1 MEKRKITVIP
11 TKTHKTQVIESAA
24 TTLAELKADLTKAG
38 IDYTDCT
45 FFEGLTK
52 IELKNDAAILPHDVP
67 YKGTTTNNLV
77 FMITNASK
85 KIRSGAGLDRK
96 AIIEE
101 IKAKNLTEVV
111 KKTYGKNY
119 TNCKT
124 EALQE
129 ILNKEAA
136 STTADA
142 STPTAK
148 AAPIKKEVPNMP
160 VTKTIDPS
168 NYVTNL
174 SSYVTKAELREVIES
189 LLKEMENAGM
199 DYSDDIDID
208 NIAII
213 GNVTSDTSNASK
225 EEKSDSPY
233 SASELDSMFK
243 NM

>member
-85 KIRSGAGLDRK
+85 KIRSGAKLDRK

-124 EALQE
+124 EDLE
-129 ILNKEAA
+129 KILSMNNTSTLKEAPA
-136 STTADA
+136 
-142 STPTAK
+142 
-148 AAPIKKEVPNMP
+148 KKEVPSKSVM
-160 VTKTIDPS
+160 KTTDFS
-168 NYVTNL
+168 N
-174 SSYVTKAELREVIES
+174 YVTKAELREVIES
-189 LLKEMENAGM
+189 LLKEMEDVEV
-199 DYSDDIDID
+199 DYIEDVDID

-213 GNVTSDTSNASK
+213 GKVSSSNSE

-233 SASELDSMFK
+233 SSNELDDMFK
-243 NM
+243 DM

>member
-85 KIRSGAGLDRK
+85 KIRSGAKLDRK

-124 EALQE
+124 EDLE
-129 ILNKEAA
+129 KILSMNNTPILKEAPA
-136 STTADA
+136 
-142 STPTAK
+142 
-148 AAPIKKEVPNMP
+148 KKEVPNESIM
-160 VTKTIDPS
+160 KTTDLS
-168 NYVTNL
+168 N
-174 SSYVTKAELREVIES
+174 YVTKAELREVIES
-189 LLKEMENAGM
+189 LLKEMEEVEV
-199 DYSDDIDID
+199 DYVEDVDID

-213 GNVTSDTSNASK
+213 GKVSSSNSE

-233 SASELDSMFK
+233 SSNELDDMFK
-243 NM
+243 DM

>member
-85 KIRSGAGLDRK
+85 KIRSGAKLDRK

-101 IKAKNLTEVV
+101 IKVKNLIEVV

-124 EALQE
+124 EDLE
-129 ILNKEAA
+129 KILSMNNTPAPKEAPA
-136 STTADA
+136 
-142 STPTAK
+142 
-148 AAPIKKEVPNMP
+148 KKEAPNKPTM
-160 VTKTIDPS
+160 KTTDPS
-168 NYVTNL
+168 NYVTK
-174 SSYVTKAELREVIES
+174 VELREVIES
-189 LLKEMENAGM
+189 LLKEMEDADV
-199 DYSDDIDID
+199 DYIENVDID
-208 NIAII
+208 NITII
-213 GNVTSDTSNASK
+213 GKVSSSNSE

-233 SASELDSMFK
+233 SSNELDDMFK
-243 NM
+243 DM

>member
-85 KIRSGAGLDRK
+85 KIRSGAKLDRK

-111 KKTYGKNY
+111 KKVYNKNY

-124 EALQE
+124 EDLEKILSMNNTSTLKEAPAKKEIVETKSNTSVPNDTEYITKTQLTE
-129 ILNKEAA
+129 ILTFIFDKMDDVEYFSNINLDNCPYLRDN
-136 STTADA
+136 TV
-142 STPTAK
+142 
-148 AAPIKKEVPNMP
+148 KKE
-160 VTKTIDPS
+160 
-168 NYVTNL
+168 
-174 SSYVTKAELREVIES
+174 
-189 LLKEMENAGM
+189 
-199 DYSDDIDID
+199 
-208 NIAII
+208 
-213 GNVTSDTSNASK
+213 TS
-225 EEKSDSPY
+225 ESPY
-233 SASELDSMFK
+233 SSNELDDMFK
-243 NM
+243 DM

>member
-1 MEKRKITVIP
+1 METRKITIISTKNHSTKVIN
-11 TKTHKTQVIESAA
+11 SAA
-24 TTLAELKADLTKAG
+24 TTLAELKTDLNNAG
-38 IDYTDCT
+38 ISYTDCT

-52 IELKNDAAILPHDVP
+52 TELKNDAAILPHDVP

-85 KIRSGAGLDRK
+85 KIRSGAKLDRK

-124 EALQE
+124 EDLE
-129 ILNKEAA
+129 KILSMNNTSTPKEAPA
-136 STTADA
+136 
-142 STPTAK
+142 
-148 AAPIKKEVPNMP
+148 KKEVPNKLDI
-160 VTKTIDPS
+160 KTPD
-168 NYVTNL
+168 L
-174 SSYVTKAELREVIES
+174 SSYVTKAELRKVIES
-189 LLKEMENAGM
+189 LLEEMENAYIK
-199 DYSDDIDID
+199 DVDIN

-213 GNVTSDTSNASK
+213 GDISSSNSE

-233 SASELDSMFK
+233 SSNELDDMFK
-243 NM
+243 DM

>member
-85 KIRSGAGLDRK
+85 KIRSGAKLDRR

-101 IKAKNLTEVV
+101 IKVKNLTEVV

-129 ILNKEAA
+129 ILNKEVT
-136 STTADA
+136 STAADA

-148 AAPIKKEVPNMP
+148 AAPIKKEA
-160 VTKTIDPS
+160 PS
-168 NYVTNL
+168 KPAMKADDL
-174 SSYVTKAELREVIES
+174 SNYVTKAELREVIES
-189 LLKEMENAGM
+189 LLKEMEKEGV
-199 DYSDDIDID
+199 DYVEDVDID

-213 GNVTSDTSNASK
+213 GKVSSSNSK

-233 SASELDSMFK
+233 SSNELDDMFK
-243 NM
+243 GM

>member
-85 KIRSGAGLDRK
+85 KIRSGAKLDRK

-124 EALQE
+124 EDLE
-129 ILNKEAA
+129 KILSMNNTPTLKEAPA
-136 STTADA
+136 
-142 STPTAK
+142 
-148 AAPIKKEVPNMP
+148 KKEVPNESIM
-160 VTKTIDPS
+160 KTTDLS
-168 NYVTNL
+168 NYVA
-174 SSYVTKAELREVIES
+174 KAELREVIES
-189 LLKEMENAGM
+189 LLKEMEDVEV
-199 DYSDDIDID
+199 DYVEDVDID

-213 GNVTSDTSNASK
+213 GKVSSSNSE

-233 SASELDSMFK
+233 SSNELDDMFK
-243 NM
+243 DM

>member
-85 KIRSGAGLDRK
+85 KIRSGAKLDRK
-96 AIIEE
+96 AIVEE

-111 KKTYGKNY
+111 KKTYSKNY

-124 EALQE
+124 EDLE
-129 ILNKEAA
+129 KILSIDNTHAPK
-136 STTADA
+136 DA
-142 STPTAK
+142 PA
-148 AAPIKKEVPNMP
+148 KKETVK
-160 VTKTIDPS
+160 TKLNTSVADNTEYI
-168 NYVTNL
+168 
-174 SSYVTKAELREVIES
+174 TKAQLKEVIIGLVRALEDS
-189 LLKEMENAGM
+189 GDVAYTEDVE
-199 DYSDDIDID
+199 ID
-208 NIAII
+208 NLPII
-213 GNVTSDTSNASK
+213 GKAVDNTNITTKK
-225 EEKSDSPY
+225 EESSPY
-233 SASELDSMFK
+233 SSNELDDMFK
-243 NM
+243 DM

>member
-85 KIRSGAGLDRK
+85 KIRSGAKLDRK

-101 IKAKNLTEVV
+101 IKVKNLTEVV

-124 EALQE
+124 EDLQK

-136 STTADA
+136 PTTADV
-142 STPTAK
+142 S
-148 AAPIKKEVPNMP
+148 APAKKEAPSKPAM
-160 VTKTIDPS
+160 KTTDLS
-168 NYVTNL
+168 N
-174 SSYVTKAELREVIES
+174 YVTKAELKKVIES
-189 LLKEMENAGM
+189 FLKEMEDA
-199 DYSDDIDID
+199 DYVEDVDID

-225 EEKSDSPY
+225 EEESDSPY
-233 SASELDSMFK
+233 SSNELNDMFK
-243 NM
+243 DM

>member
-85 KIRSGAGLDRK
+85 KIRSGAKLDRK

-124 EALQE
+124 EDLE
-129 ILNKEAA
+129 KILSMNNTPTLKEAPA
-136 STTADA
+136 
-142 STPTAK
+142 
-148 AAPIKKEVPNMP
+148 KKEVPSESVM
-160 VTKTIDPS
+160 KTTDLS
-168 NYVTNL
+168 NYVTK
-174 SSYVTKAELREVIES
+174 VELREVIES
-189 LLKEMENAGM
+189 LLKEMEEVEV
-199 DYSDDIDID
+199 DYVEDVDID

-213 GNVTSDTSNASK
+213 GKVSSSNSE

-233 SASELDSMFK
+233 SSNELDDMFK
-243 NM
+243 DM

>member
-85 KIRSGAGLDRK
+85 KIRSGAKLDRK
-96 AIIEE
+96 AIVEE

-124 EALQE
+124 EDLE
-129 ILNKEAA
+129 KILSMNNTPTLKEAPA
-136 STTADA
+136 
-142 STPTAK
+142 
-148 AAPIKKEVPNMP
+148 KKEVPSESVM
-160 VTKTIDPS
+160 KTTDLS
-168 NYVTNL
+168 N
-174 SSYVTKAELREVIES
+174 YVTKAELREVIES
-189 LLKEMENAGM
+189 LLKEMEEVEV
-199 DYSDDIDID
+199 DYVEDVDID

-213 GNVTSDTSNASK
+213 GKVSSSNSE

-233 SASELDSMFK
+233 SSNELDDMFK
-243 NM
+243 DM

>member
-85 KIRSGAGLDRK
+85 KIRSGAKLDRK

-101 IKAKNLTEVV
+101 IKVKNLTEVV

-124 EALQE
+124 EDLE
-129 ILNKEAA
+129 KILNKEVA
-136 STTADA
+136 STTVDTSA
-142 STPTAK
+142 PTAK
-148 AAPIKKEVPNMP
+148 VAPAKKETIE
-160 VTKTIDPS
+160 TKS
-168 NYVTNL
+168 NTSVLDNTEYI
-174 SSYVTKAELREVIES
+174 TKAQLTEILTFI
-189 LLKEMENAGM
+189 LDKM
-199 DYSDDIDID
+199 DDVEYFSSINLDNCPYFRDDI
-208 NIAII
+208 
-213 GNVTSDTSNASK
+213 VKKETS
-225 EEKSDSPY
+225 ESPY
-233 SASELDSMFK
+233 SSNELDDMFK
-243 NM
+243 DM

>member
-85 KIRSGAGLDRK
+85 KIRSGAKLDRK

-111 KKTYGKNY
+111 KKVYDKNY

-124 EALQE
+124 EDLE
-129 ILNKEAA
+129 RILSMNNN
-136 STTADA
+136 
-142 STPTAK
+142 STPKETPA
-148 AAPIKKEVPNMP
+148 KKETVETKSNTSVPND
-160 VTKTIDPS
+160 TEYI
-168 NYVTNL
+168 
-174 SSYVTKAELREVIES
+174 TKAQLKEVITGLVE
-189 LLKEMENAGM
+189 EMKYVGM
-199 DYSDDIDID
+199 DYSDEINID
-208 NIAII
+208 NISII
-213 GNVTSDTSNASK
+213 SDVSSSNSK
-225 EEKSDSPY
+225 KEDDSPY
-233 SASELDSMFK
+233 SSNELDDMFK
-243 NM
+243 DM

>member
-85 KIRSGAGLDRK
+85 KIRSGAKLDRK

-124 EALQE
+124 EDLE
-129 ILNKEAA
+129 KILSMNNTPTLKEAPA
-136 STTADA
+136 
-142 STPTAK
+142 
-148 AAPIKKEVPNMP
+148 KKEVPNESVM
-160 VTKTIDPS
+160 KTTDLS
-168 NYVTNL
+168 N
-174 SSYVTKAELREVIES
+174 YVTKAELREVIES
-189 LLKEMENAGM
+189 LLKEMEDVEV
-199 DYSDDIDID
+199 DYVEDVDID

-213 GNVTSDTSNASK
+213 SKVSSSNSE

-233 SASELDSMFK
+233 SSNELDDMFK
-243 NM
+243 DM

>member
-85 KIRSGAGLDRK
+85 KIRSGADRK
-96 AIIEE
+96 SIIAE
-101 IKAKNLTEVV
+101 IKAQNLTEVV

-124 EALQE
+124 EDLE
-129 ILNKEAA
+129 KILSMNNTPTLKEAPA
-136 STTADA
+136 
-142 STPTAK
+142 
-148 AAPIKKEVPNMP
+148 KKEVSNEPAM
-160 VTKTIDPS
+160 KTTDLS
-168 NYVTNL
+168 N
-174 SSYVTKAELREVIES
+174 YVTKAELREVIES
-189 LLKEMENAGM
+189 LLKEMEDAEV
-199 DYSDDIDID
+199 DYVEDVDID

-213 GNVTSDTSNASK
+213 GKVSSSNSE

-233 SASELDSMFK
+233 SSNELDDMFK
-243 NM
+243 DM